1 VKLGVRVI
9 VGVTLVMALP
19 EAVRVVL
26 ADTLAVIVMLRV
38 DDGGT
43 DAVAVSDAEIVVDAE
58 FDLVAD
64 CEAASL
70 FEPVILS
77 DSERLTV
84 DVGLADRLG
93 VRLGVGRQAQQAP
106 IVTRQ
111 LSSLSAP
118 LAK

>member
-1 VKLGVRVI
+1 L
-9 VGVTLVMALP
+9 LAVMLDAN
-19 EAVRVVL
+19 EE
-26 ADTLAVIVMLRV
+26 DTLKLR
-38 DDGGT
+38 DT
-43 DAVAVSDAEIVVDAE
+43 ERLTE
-58 FDLVAD
+58 KETL
-64 CEAASL
+64 L
-70 FEPVILS
+70 
-77 DSERLTV
+77 ERLTV